1 MTQDIVQ
8 RVLAHPRYREL
19 VERRARTR
27 LAFFLLMVVVYFGF
41 ILTLAFWSGALSA
54 PLWAGATMTRGLVV
68 AVLIEVSAVLMIGA
82 YVYLSRKKHDPI
94 LADIL
99 RDVK

>member
-54 PLWAGATMTRGLVV
+54 PLWAGATMTDGRYC
-68 AVLIEVSAVLMIGA
+68 ASRAHSASNG
-82 YVYLSRKKHDPI
+82 SNRS
-94 LADIL
+94 
-99 RDVK
+99 